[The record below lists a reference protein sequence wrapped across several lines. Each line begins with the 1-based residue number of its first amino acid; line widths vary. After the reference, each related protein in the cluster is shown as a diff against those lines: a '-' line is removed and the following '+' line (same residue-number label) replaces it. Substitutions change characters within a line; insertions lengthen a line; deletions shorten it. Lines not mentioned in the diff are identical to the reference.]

1 MYSKSS
7 DPHAPCDTAVCLL
20 VVCPSASKKLKQPQV
35 PPIASKLRQNCWGS
49 STFYINFIIYHIYI
63 LYLIS
68 VYFVVFVQLYVILW
82 AMFHSFASC
91 RIAKDGTFAFFCW
104 GFQWLVSSIKS
115 SWSWTNL
122 LKPMN
127 LHDSWKDQS
136 NLGLFSRMHY
146 APSIWCAD
154 VCICNPWRLARPQFS
169 TWRIRV

>member
-63 LYLIS
+63 SYLIS
-68 VYFVVFVQLYVILW
+68 VYFVVFVQLYVVILW

-127 LHDSWKDQS
+127 LHDYGSFFPHALCTFHLVRKCVY
-136 NLGLFSRMHY
+136 L
-146 APSIWCAD
+146 
-154 VCICNPWRLARPQFS
+154 
-169 TWRIRV
+169 